1 MIEEVQG
8 ARKYMD
14 GAEVGQM
21 EAPGWGPWQEPKEV
35 PHAGWDTAR
44 GEGEGGRRAGQ
55 GWLLKGHRSHIKG
68 LGVISDFK
76 QSVMWLDLR
85 FTNLS
90 GSALRTVITAGEYM
104 RL

>member
-35 PHAGWDTAR
+35 PRAGWDMAR
-44 GEGEGGRRAGQ
+44 GEGEGGRRAD
-55 GWLLKGHRSHIKG
+55 RSHIKG

-76 QSVMWLDLR
+76 QSLMWLDLR

-90 GSALRTVITAGEYM
+90 GGALRTVITAGEYM